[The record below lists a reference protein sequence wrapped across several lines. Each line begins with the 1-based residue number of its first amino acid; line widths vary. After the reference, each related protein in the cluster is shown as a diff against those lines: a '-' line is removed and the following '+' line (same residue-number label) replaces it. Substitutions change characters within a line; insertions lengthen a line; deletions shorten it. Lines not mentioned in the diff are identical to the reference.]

1 MDIIVVT
8 EIVPTFTQIADFCE
22 GTTAPTLPP
31 TSTNGISGTWSPS
44 VVSNT
49 AGTTTYTFTPSAGQC
64 AVPQTMDITVV
75 TEIVPTFTQIAD
87 FCEGTTAPTL
97 PPTST
102 NGISGTWSP
111 SVVSNTAGT
120 TTYTFTPSAGQ
131 CAVPQTMDIT
141 VVTEIVPTFTQ
152 IADFCEGTT
161 APTLPTT
168 SNNGISGTWSPST
181 VSNAAGTTTYTF
193 TPDASECATLQ
204 SIHTR
209 RSSDLV
215 PTFTQIADFC
225 EGTTA
230 PTLPPTSTNGIS
242 GTWSP
247 STVSNTVGT
256 TTYTFTPDASECA
269 TTASMNITVTPE
281 VVPTFTQIAD
291 FCEGT
296 TAPTLPTTSNNGISG
311 TWSPAT
317 VSNAAGTTTYTFTP
331 DASECATLQ
340 TMDITVGTEIVPTF
354 TQIADFC
361 ESGALPTLLTTSNN
375 GISGTWSPAT
385 VSNTVGTTTYT
396 FTPDARQCAMPQ
408 TMDITVATEIVPTF
422 TQIADFCESAT
433 LPTLPTTSNNGISGT
448 WSPATV
454 SNTVGTTTYT
464 FTPDANECAT
474 TASMNITVTPEVVPT
489 FTQIADF
496 CEGTTAPTLP
506 TTSNNG
512 ISGTWSPSTVSNTVG
527 TTTYTFTPDASECAT
542 TASMSITVTPEVVP
556 TFTQIADFCE
566 GATAPTLPTTSNNGI
581 SGTWSPSTVS
591 NTAGTT
597 TYTFTPD
604 ASECAT
610 LQTMD
615 ITVGTEIVPTFTQI
629 ADFCESGALPTL
641 LTTSNN
647 GISGTWSPATV
658 SNT

>member
-75 TEIVPTFTQIAD
+75 TEIVPTFTQIAN

-97 PPTST
+97 PTTSN

-152 IADFCEGTT
+152 IANFCEGTTAPTLPTTSNNGISGTWSPSAVSNTAGTTTYTFTPSAGQCAVPQTMDITVVTEIVPTFTQIANFCEGTT

-181 VSNAAGTTTYTF
+181 VSNA
-193 TPDASECATLQ
+193 
-204 SIHTR
+204 
-209 RSSDLV
+209 
-215 PTFTQIADFC
+215 
-225 EGTTA
+225 
-230 PTLPPTSTNGIS
+230 
-242 GTWSP
+242 
-247 STVSNTVGT
+247 VGT

-269 TTASMNITVTPE
+269 TTASMNITV
-281 VVPTFTQIAD
+281 
-291 FCEGT
+291 
-296 TAPTLPTTSNNGISG
+296 S
-311 TWSPAT
+311 
-317 VSNAAGTTTYTFTP
+317 
-331 DASECATLQ
+331 
-340 TMDITVGTEIVPTF
+340 
-354 TQIADFC
+354 
-361 ESGALPTLLTTSNN
+361 
-375 GISGTWSPAT
+375 
-385 VSNTVGTTTYT
+385 
-396 FTPDARQCAMPQ
+396 
-408 TMDITVATEIVPTF
+408 
-422 TQIADFCESAT
+422 
-433 LPTLPTTSNNGISGT
+433 
-448 WSPATV
+448 
-454 SNTVGTTTYT
+454 
-464 FTPDANECAT
+464 
-474 TASMNITVTPEVVPT
+474 PEVVPT

-512 ISGTWSPSTVSNTVG
+512 ISGTWSPSTVSNTAG

-542 TASMSITVTPEVVP
+542 TASMSITVTPGVTP
-556 TFTQIADFCE
+556 TFTNPGPLCSGEAF
-566 GATAPTLPTTSNNGI
+566 TLP
-581 SGTWSPSTVS
+581 
-591 NTAGTT
+591 A
-597 TYTFTPD
+597 
-604 ASECAT
+604 
-610 LQTMD
+610 
-615 ITVGTEIVPTFTQI
+615 
-629 ADFCESGALPTL
+629 
-641 LTTSNN
+641 TSNN
-647 GISGTWSPATV
+647 GISGTWSPAINTSATTTYTFTPNAGQCGTV
-658 SNT
+658 QTMEVVINPSPLFTIFSIDPTVCGINNGTIVLEGLAPNTDYVVSYEVGGNTVGPITMTTDGFGNIPISNLGSGRSEEH